1 MAQGKNFAYLRQGY
15 NEEVFMMLSR
25 YSCSFFDEKRSH
37 PISKGESGFGIADNV
52 AGFANDVAGFGIAD
66 DFEDWAHD
74 DLEKQFSNCEE
85 EEEKDTKIFRQTKVE
100 LSLIQSCINK
110 YQQDGYC

>member
-1 MAQGKNFAYLRQGY
+1 MALQGKNFAYLRQGY

-37 PISKGESGFGIADNV
+37 PISNGESGFGIVDN
-52 AGFANDVAGFGIAD
+52 
-66 DFEDWAHD
+66 FEDWALD
-74 DLEKQFSNCEE
+74 VLDLEKQCSTCEE
-85 EEEKDTKIFRQTKVE
+85 EEEEEDTKIFRQTKVE